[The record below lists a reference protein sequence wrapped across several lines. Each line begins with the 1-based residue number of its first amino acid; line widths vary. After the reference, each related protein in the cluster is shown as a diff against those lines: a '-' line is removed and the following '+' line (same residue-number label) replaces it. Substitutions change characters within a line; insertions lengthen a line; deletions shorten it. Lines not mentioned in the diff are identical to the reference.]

1 MELNEYIRLFQKWA
15 WLVVGAALIGAAIAY
30 FVRNNQPDVYQT
42 QTKML
47 VGSYLETSNPSG
59 NDIQTGGQL
68 ARIYIEL
75 AETRPVLEDTISALN
90 LDMSVGELRAAI
102 EPSMVTDTSFVILK
116 VTDKDPERAAL
127 IANTLADQLIA
138 HSPSNPSEEDRTLVE
153 EYRSR
158 ISDLN
163 GQIAT
168 LDQQMAD
175 TVASLQTSQN
185 PEEITNLRMLYDIST
200 AQRGQLQTE
209 VADLR
214 AQITGMQPR
223 ANSITV
229 VEPAIAVRHPVNKG
243 TMRMAF
249 LGGLVGVL
257 LASALVLFID
267 YRQTT
272 VESAEELSTKFG
284 LPILGAVARF
294 GRRGDTY
301 AEHLV
306 ARLAPGSPIAETY
319 QTVQTNLLFASSSN
333 GHMNGN
339 GTHRRKGIYVLTSPG
354 PGEGKSTTTA
364 NLAVTMAAA
373 GMKVLLID
381 ADLRQPR
388 LHELLGLTNRGQLA
402 HLLTTSPTAYGE
414 ITNVNDLPEVVLE
427 SVQMTDI
434 TNLWVITSGPLPDV
448 PAEVL
453 NSAYLQDWMR
463 IFTSLMG
470 IDVVLFDTPPCLMVA
485 DSSILAANLHAKVVL
500 VVEAGRTQLAAVRRA
515 KAQFEHIGC
524 EINGVILNRANVREM
539 NSGYG
544 NHYYKHTAHPAVKE
558 EI

>member
-1 MELNEYIRLFQKWA
+1 
-15 WLVVGAALIGAAIAY
+15 
-30 FVRNNQPDVYQT
+30 
-42 QTKML
+42 
-47 VGSYLETSNPSG
+47 
-59 NDIQTGGQL
+59 
-68 ARIYIEL
+68 
-75 AETRPVLEDTISALN
+75 
-90 LDMSVGELRAAI
+90 
-102 EPSMVTDTSFVILK
+102 
-116 VTDKDPERAAL
+116 
-127 IANTLADQLIA
+127 
-138 HSPSNPSEEDRTLVE
+138 
-153 EYRSR
+153 
-158 ISDLN
+158 
-163 GQIAT
+163 
-168 LDQQMAD
+168 
-175 TVASLQTSQN
+175 
-185 PEEITNLRMLYDIST
+185 
-200 AQRGQLQTE
+200 
-209 VADLR
+209 
-214 AQITGMQPR
+214 
-223 ANSITV
+223 
-229 VEPAIAVRHPVNKG
+229 
-243 TMRMAF
+243 
-249 LGGLVGVL
+249 
-257 LASALVLFID
+257 
-267 YRQTT
+267 
-272 VESAEELSTKFG
+272 
-284 LPILGAVARF
+284 
-294 GRRGDTY
+294 
-301 AEHLV
+301 
-306 ARLAPGSPIAETY
+306 
-319 QTVQTNLLFASSSN
+319 
-333 GHMNGN
+333 MNGN